1 VLLVAAGFFEIELG
15 VRVGEKFV
23 DALAV
28 PVVDG
33 DADAGAKPL
42 VSDREKEIVQL
53 VVQAFHNKEI
63 GVKLFIS
70 KQPTAFNPIVGPPTA
85 GKLSVESERG
95 IMSEINYPRNLG
107 PRAPKPEQPGPHPPQ
122 PEEPIPQPPRP
133 EMPPIGPEE
142 PRLPPPDPDP
152 LPIPLPA
159 PADPGWFVAAI
170 HPRADESESG
180 SNGFTLGKLV
190 TRDFSDRQKM
200 K

>member
-1 VLLVAAGFFEIELG
+1 M
-15 VRVGEKFV
+15 
-23 DALAV
+23 LAESRLSG
-28 PVVDG
+28 P
-33 DADAGAKPL
+33 
-42 VSDREKEIVQL
+42 REGNRPARRSSLPQQGNRCKTLHQ
-53 VVQAFHNKEI
+53 Q
-63 GVKLFIS
+63 
-70 KQPTAFNPIVGPPTA
+70 TAYRLHPIVGPPTA

-95 IMSEINYPRNLG
+95 IMSEINNPRNLG

-159 PADPGWFVAAI
+159 PADAGWFVAAI

-190 TRDFSDRQKM
+190 TRDFPTAAFWRPSDGSRSRQSFIDQQRPGFASNPSVNSCGARL
-200 K
+200 